1 MTLTIETDIDT
12 QIKKL
17 DELLNKMELLDK
29 SKMINFLTI
38 SDFSQ
43 LRNCSMATAQRIFN
57 DKTFPSEDFRQ
68 TESSR
73 NSGL

>member
-38 SDFSQ
+38 SDF
-43 LRNCSMATAQRIFN
+43 L
-57 DKTFPSEDFRQ
+57 
-68 TESSR
+68 
-73 NSGL
+73 